1 MSGIIVLIAYAALMI
16 GATVVF
22 TKRAHDAESFHVAD
36 RHIGTGVAA
45 MSIAATW
52 IWAPSLFVS
61 AEKAYTNGI
70 PGLFWFMV
78 PNVLCLILFI
88 PFAKRMRSA
97 YPEGITLTG
106 YMTMVYNSQ
115 KVKGVYSFQLGALAV
130 LSTAVQLLAG
140 GKMLSAITGV
150 PFWGMTII
158 LAVIAYSY
166 SCFSGLK
173 ASVTTDVIQ
182 LAIILLG
189 CTLLVPWGLS
199 RAGGVGA
206 VTAGLGSIT
215 GDHVSLFSE
224 TGLSVFLGFGLPTA
238 VGLISGPF
246 GDQCFWQRAFAI
258 RADKLGRAFKLGS
271 ILFVLVPLSMGLLGF
286 MAVGSSYAAQDK
298 GLVNFELISELLP
311 DWAILPFL
319 FMVISG
325 LLSTVDSNLC
335 AVASLTSDFNLNLRE
350 AKAAMLALLA
360 AAIAIANIPGL
371 GVTDLFLVYGALR
384 ATTMLPTVLTL
395 LARPLKAGAVFAGI
409 VSAML
414 IGIPLFVIGLLG
426 GNVMLQ
432 TAGSLFALLLSGLMS
447 LVCSSRKMVLALCWG
462 ANKIFLMLIG

>member
-1 MSGIIVLIAYAALMI
+1 MYGLVVLVIYTIVMLAVTKLFSARTLMAETFHIADRKI
-16 GATVVF
+16 GAF
-22 TKRAHDAESFHVAD
+22 Q
-36 RHIGTGVAA
+36 GA

-52 IWAPSLFVS
+52 IWAPALFTS
-61 AEKAYTNGI
+61 AEKAYVNGW
-70 PGLFWFMV
+70 PGLFWFLA
-78 PNVLCLILFI
+78 PNVLCLLLFI
-88 PFAKRMRSA
+88 PFARRIREQMPQGVTLSA
-97 YPEGITLTG
+97 YMAQKYQSKAVHGIYL
-106 YMTMVYNSQ
+106 
-115 KVKGVYSFQLGALAV
+115 LALVALSV

-140 GKMLSAITGV
+140 AKILATITGW
-150 PFWGMTII
+150 PFWI
-158 LAVIAYSY
+158 LTLALALIAFAYAQYS
-166 SCFSGLK
+166 GIK
-173 ASVTTDVIQ
+173 ASVLTDSLQMLFMLLFAALFVP
-182 LAIILLG
+182 LAWQKTGGLANLLNG
-189 CTLLVPWGLS
+189 LAGFSGEYTALWDANGLQIFLV
-199 RAGGVGA
+199 
-206 VTAGLGSIT
+206 
-215 GDHVSLFSE
+215 
-224 TGLSVFLGFGLPTA
+224 FGLPSA
-238 VGLISGPF
+238 IGLLAAPF

-271 ILFVLVPLSMGLLGF
+271 ILFVLVPLAMGMLGF
-286 MAVGSSYAAQDK
+286 MAAGTCYVAQDN
-298 GLVNFELISELLP
+298 GLVNFELISSLLP
-311 DWAILPFL
+311 DWAMLPFL

-414 IGIPLFVIGLLG
+414 IGIPLFVIGLLV

-432 TAGSLFALLLSGLMS
+432 TVGSLCALLLSGLIS
-447 LVCSSRKMVLALCWG
+447 LVGSSRKVVRA
-462 ANKIFLMLIG
+462 

>member
-1 MSGIIVLIAYAALMI
+1 MSAYMAQKYHSKAVHGIYLIALAAL
-16 GATVVF
+16 
-22 TKRAHDAESFHVAD
+22 S
-36 RHIGTGVAA
+36 
-45 MSIAATW
+45 
-52 IWAPSLFVS
+52 
-61 AEKAYTNGI
+61 
-70 PGLFWFMV
+70 
-78 PNVLCLILFI
+78 
-88 PFAKRMRSA
+88 
-97 YPEGITLTG
+97 
-106 YMTMVYNSQ
+106 
-115 KVKGVYSFQLGALAV
+115 V

-140 GKMLSAITGV
+140 AKILATITGW
-150 PFWGMTII
+150 PFWI
-158 LAVIAYSY
+158 LTLALALIAFAYAQYS
-166 SCFSGLK
+166 GIK
-173 ASVTTDVIQ
+173 ASVLTDSLQMLFMLLFAALFVP
-182 LAIILLG
+182 LAWQKTGGLANLLNG
-189 CTLLVPWGLS
+189 LAGFSGEYTALWDANGLQIFLV
-199 RAGGVGA
+199 
-206 VTAGLGSIT
+206 
-215 GDHVSLFSE
+215 
-224 TGLSVFLGFGLPTA
+224 FGLPSA
-238 VGLISGPF
+238 IGLLAAPF

-432 TAGSLFALLLSGLMS
+432 TAGSLFALLLSGLIS
-447 LVCSSRKMVLALCWG
+447 LVGSSRKVVRA
-462 ANKIFLMLIG
+462 

>member
-1 MSGIIVLIAYAALMI
+1 
-16 GATVVF
+16 
-22 TKRAHDAESFHVAD
+22 
-36 RHIGTGVAA
+36 
-45 MSIAATW
+45 
-52 IWAPSLFVS
+52 
-61 AEKAYTNGI
+61 
-70 PGLFWFMV
+70 
-78 PNVLCLILFI
+78 
-88 PFAKRMRSA
+88 
-97 YPEGITLTG
+97 
-106 YMTMVYNSQ
+106 
-115 KVKGVYSFQLGALAV
+115 
-130 LSTAVQLLAG
+130 
-140 GKMLSAITGV
+140 
-150 PFWGMTII
+150 
-158 LAVIAYSY
+158 
-166 SCFSGLK
+166 
-173 ASVTTDVIQ
+173 
-182 LAIILLG
+182 
-189 CTLLVPWGLS
+189 
-199 RAGGVGA
+199 
-206 VTAGLGSIT
+206 
-215 GDHVSLFSE
+215 
-224 TGLSVFLGFGLPTA
+224 
-238 VGLISGPF
+238 
-246 GDQCFWQRAFAI
+246 
-258 RADKLGRAFKLGS
+258 
-271 ILFVLVPLSMGLLGF
+271 

-432 TAGSLFALLLSGLMS
+432 TAGSLFALLLSGLIS
-447 LVCSSRKMVLALCWG
+447 LVGSSRKVVRA
-462 ANKIFLMLIG
+462 

>member
-1 MSGIIVLIAYAALMI
+1 MPQGVTLSAYMAQKYHSKAVHGIYLIALAAL
-16 GATVVF
+16 
-22 TKRAHDAESFHVAD
+22 S
-36 RHIGTGVAA
+36 
-45 MSIAATW
+45 
-52 IWAPSLFVS
+52 
-61 AEKAYTNGI
+61 
-70 PGLFWFMV
+70 
-78 PNVLCLILFI
+78 
-88 PFAKRMRSA
+88 
-97 YPEGITLTG
+97 
-106 YMTMVYNSQ
+106 
-115 KVKGVYSFQLGALAV
+115 V

-140 GKMLSAITGV
+140 AKILAAITGW
-150 PFWGMTII
+150 PFWI
-158 LAVIAYSY
+158 LTLALALIAFAYAQYS
-166 SCFSGLK
+166 GIK
-173 ASVTTDVIQ
+173 ASVLTDSLQMLFMLLFAALFVP
-182 LAIILLG
+182 LAWQKTGGLANLLNG
-189 CTLLVPWGLS
+189 LAGFSGEYTALWDANGLQIFLV
-199 RAGGVGA
+199 
-206 VTAGLGSIT
+206 
-215 GDHVSLFSE
+215 
-224 TGLSVFLGFGLPTA
+224 FGLPSA
-238 VGLISGPF
+238 IGLLAAPF

-286 MAVGSSYAAQDK
+286 MAVGSGYAAQDK

-414 IGIPLFVIGLLG
+414 IGIPLFVFGLLG

-432 TAGSLFALLLSGLMS
+432 TAGSLFALLLSGLIS
-447 LVCSSRKMVLALCWG
+447 LVASSRKVVRA
-462 ANKIFLMLIG
+462 